1 MENLQAITAATEPP
15 LSRKLHAVGRK
26 LGIPVSGTFEL
37 TAGCNFNCRMC
48 YIHDKGAAPR
58 ADGELT
64 AEQWLQIGRQ
74 AVKAG
79 TVFVLLTGGEPL
91 LRRDFAEIYTGLK
104 QLGLM
109 VSVNTNGSLLT
120 GETAALLERNP
131 PMRLNVSL
139 YADDRE
145 GYRKACGADAFENV
159 IANIRRMKQ
168 AGLEVKL
175 NVSFSEGNADRL
187 EQIAALVREL
197 DLHCQTSF
205 YMYPPVRRADPDSP
219 TTRLSPQEA
228 GRLRVRWEQLRG
240 RDDLLRNSA
249 ELLNRLQERVCEDRS
264 LPEEGVRC
272 RAGHTTYWIDAAGQ
286 MLMCGMLPLPAGNVM
301 EEGFDRCWQNTRA
314 LMKTVTMPAK
324 CSACRLRSVC
334 CVCPSAC
341 YAETGD
347 FTQAPPY
354 LCEMSL
360 ATVRELTQGKKG
372 EPNVATE

>member
-1 MENLQAITAATEPP
+1 MNDLQAVTAATEPP
-15 LSRKLHAVGRK
+15 LSRKLHIIGRR

-48 YIHDKGAAPR
+48 YIHDKDAAPR

-64 AEQWLQIGRQ
+64 AEQWLRIGKQ
-74 AVKAG
+74 AADAG

-104 QLGLM
+104 RLGLM
-109 VSVNTNGSLLT
+109 ISVNTNGSLLT
-120 GETAALLERNP
+120 GDTAALLERNP

-139 YADDRE
+139 YADASE
-145 GYRKACGADAFENV
+145 GYRKVCGADAFENV
-159 IANIRRMKQ
+159 VANIRRMKQ

-175 NVSFSEGNADRL
+175 NVSFTEGNADRM

-205 YMYPPVRRADPDSP
+205 YMYPPVRRANPDAP
-219 TTRLSPQEA
+219 TNRLAPQEA

-240 RDDLLRNSA
+240 RGDTLRDSA
-249 ELLNRLQERVCEDRS
+249 EQAIRMQNRACEEQAQPD
-264 LPEEGVRC
+264 EGVRC
-272 RAGHTTYWIDAAGQ
+272 RAGHTSYWITATGQ
-286 MLMCGMLPLPAGNVM
+286 MQMCGMIPLSAGNAA

-314 LMKTVTMPAK
+314 LMKTVTMPAQ
-324 CSACRLRSVC
+324 CSACRLRPLC
-334 CVCPSAC
+334 CVCPAAC
-341 YAETGD
+341 FAETGG

-354 LCEMSL
+354 LCEMSRAIAQEL
-360 ATVRELTQGKKG
+360 APRNKE
-372 EPNVATE
+372 EPNVEAE